1 MVDFYCK
8 NSNDVLE
15 EFQRSRKENVSFHA
29 VITHSL
35 SFLKRI
41 PGLLTP
47 SVWFFASHLC
57 TRGHYLLCCADHCF
71 FQSCIHTSS
80 LLFSLPFYLQVYL
93 VMMLR
98 LLC

>member
-8 NSNDVLE
+8 NSNDILE

-35 SFLKRI
+35 PFLKGI

-47 SVWFFASHLC
+47 SVWFFCLSPLYPRTLSSVLC
-57 TRGHYLLCCADHCF
+57 RALVLTVMHPEC
-71 FQSCIHTSS
+71 HTSS

-93 VMMLR
+93 VMML
-98 LLC
+98 